1 MFGLISRRNISVKIG
16 LFFQES
22 NYFQITEFPGR
33 NLLLPTFLAGSEW
46 DFPVANLLLATVN
59 FESWSWSQKKKKD
72 KNRRRRR
79 KQFPEYHHIMSVS
92 EIKQVYVEGLWQRR
106 GSGEGDLLD
115 KNNKGKF
122 NWESIPSEKQQ
133 VNNLLFSWWNLHV
146 LSAVV
151 TVMCWCF

>member
-59 FESWSWSQKKKKD
+59 FES
-72 KNRRRRR
+72 
-79 KQFPEYHHIMSVS
+79 
-92 EIKQVYVEGLWQRR
+92 
-106 GSGEGDLLD
+106 
-115 KNNKGKF
+115 
-122 NWESIPSEKQQ
+122 
-133 VNNLLFSWWNLHV
+133 
-146 LSAVV
+146 
-151 TVMCWCF
+151 